1 MAVNDQ
7 HHDQPALR
15 SDRNFL
21 MFWAGQ
27 ALSQF
32 GVQLGAIAMP
42 VLAVSLLSATEWD
55 LGVLNASQ
63 YLAFLLLGLPAGAWV
78 DRWRKRQVMI
88 WADLLRVA
96 CMFSIPVLWYLD
108 VLEIWHLWVIA
119 AIVGCATV
127 FFDVG
132 YQSYIPS
139 LVHREQIS
147 EANAKLEG
155 LGQVSRLA
163 GPAAGGALLHVI
175 SAPLLFLGQGLGFLV
190 SVLCI
195 WATKDHEPDPQPRKR
210 HLLTEIGEGLRYV
223 VRHRLIGTITWT
235 TMIMNFF
242 STLIFTLL
250 PILVLE
256 RLSLNATQLGLMYS
270 LGAVGGLAGASI
282 TPWVSRV
289 LGEGPSL
296 IVASLATAVP
306 MIGFP
311 LSTRAASGLGS
322 FIILAATMFLMTAGV
337 LVFNIIQV
345 SMRQRICPPR
355 LLGRM
360 NASIRFLVWGVMP
373 MAALLSG
380 WLGTSLG
387 LVPTL
392 WIGMVGCTI
401 AVIPLLLSPLP
412 RLHVLPSEPEEEA
425 EPGGDSENVAD
436 VDTAGAQAPE

>member
-1 MAVNDQ
+1 MAVNE
-7 HHDQPALR
+7 HHAAQPGLR

-42 VLAVSLLSATEWD
+42 VLAVALLSATEWD

-78 DRWRKRQVMI
+78 DHWRKRQVMI

-108 VLEIWHLWVIA
+108 VLAIWHLWVIA

-139 LVHREQIS
+139 LVRREQIS

-163 GPAAGGALLHVI
+163 GPAAGGALLHVV
-175 SAPLLFLGQGLGFLV
+175 SAPLLFLGQGLGFLI
-190 SVLCI
+190 SVICI
-195 WATKDHEPDPQPRKR
+195 WATKDHEPAPQPRKR
-210 HLLTEIGEGLRYV
+210 HLLAEISEGLGYV
-223 VRHRLIGTITWT
+223 VRHRLIGSITWA

-250 PILVLE
+250 PILVLD
-256 RLSLNATQLGLMYS
+256 RLSLNATQFGLMYS
-270 LGAVGGLAGASI
+270 FGAVGGLAAASV
-282 TPWVSRV
+282 TPWIARV

-296 IVASLATAVP
+296 VVSSLAIAVP
-306 MIGFP
+306 MAGFP
-311 LSTRAASGLGS
+311 LSTRASTGGGS
-322 FIILAATMFLMTAGV
+322 FAILAATMFLMTAGV

-345 SMRQRICPPR
+345 SMRQRVCPPR

-373 MAALLSG
+373 GAALFAG

-387 LVPTL
+387 LVPTF
-392 WIGMVGCTI
+392 WIGMVGCTL
-401 AVIPLLLSPLP
+401 AVVPLLLSPLP
-412 RLHVLPSEPEEEA
+412 RLRVLPNESEEIAESEGGQQIPADEER
-425 EPGGDSENVAD
+425 
-436 VDTAGAQAPE
+436 AGAQAPE